1 MSSISW
7 SVSTLATFSNP
18 PLQISGET
26 IHQTAFETVQSVQS
40 GSGADFVTDCL
51 FVWSE
56 SAAL

>member
-40 GSGADFVTDCL
+40 GSGADLCF
-51 FVWSE
+51 
-56 SAAL
+56 AALVVD